1 MSWLFAS
8 GGQSIGA
15 SASVSVLSMSIQV
28 DYLLKFTS
36 LAIGGIGFETVSPD
50 NYVPETERK
59 HMMVWWW

>member
-50 NYVPETERK
+50 NSVPETERK
-59 HMMVWWW
+59 HMMV